1 MQQGDILLFQT
12 NDDGNI
18 NVVNGVVEMTGGFET
33 AAYLSLFGGDDED
46 DGRPENPEKWW
57 GNLDEIDPAFRY
69 VSRTQNLLKGIP
81 STSANLK
88 RIEDAVK
95 EDLQWFLD
103 KGIASLVEVAVSIPA
118 LNRIRID
125 INIIAE
131 GEESSFSFTLNW
143 KAMAN
148 G

>member
-1 MQQGDILLFQT
+1 MTQQGDVLLFQT
-12 NDDGNI
+12 NDDGDI
-18 NVVNGVVEMTGGFET
+18 TVVNGVVDMTGGFET
-33 AAYLSLFGGDDED
+33 AAYLSLFGGNDDD
-46 DGRPENPEKWW
+46 DGRPENSEKWW
-57 GNLDEIDPAFRY
+57 GNLSEIDPAFQY
-69 VSRTQNLLKGIP
+69 TSRTQNILKAIP

-103 KGIASLVEVAVSIPA
+103 KGIASLIEVAVSIPA
-118 LNRIRID
+118 LNRVRID
-125 INIIAE
+125 INISAE

-148 G
+148 